1 MILSYPFLFLL
12 STLMCFTLLVA
23 GANYYLRTKQD
34 ALSRRLQELQEHS
47 MAGISNPVL
56 GGDIW
61 ETLLQ
66 STYGTIFGKGWF
78 RQKELELMRAGFR
91 GAGVVKTYGLLSL
104 AFTVVLLGAA
114 LVTLQGEDLSMR
126 LLGIAGAVLFGYLIP
141 EQVLVYMRNRHRLS
155 LMAALPDTTDM
166 LSIVLGAG
174 LSLDQAIA
182 RVGEEIR
189 FVYPELADELYWMTL
204 EVQAGQER
212 AVAFQH
218 MAQRTGLLDIRSLAS
233 MIVQAERF
241 GTGLSQALR
250 IYADSLRTKRRLEI
264 ETTINKAAVKMI
276 FPIVLFVLPALLV
289 VILAPGIISILRVL
303 QLLRWLWIG
312 PYHGHVCSLADP
324 GRAGSW

>member
-1 MILSYPFLFLL
+1 MSLSLPSLFFLSIL
-12 STLMCFTLLVA
+12 TCFTLLVA
-23 GANYYLRTKQD
+23 GLHYYLRTRQD
-34 ALSRRLQELQEHS
+34 ALSRRIQELQEHS
-47 MAGISNPVL
+47 MASGSLPLL
-56 GGDIW
+56 GGDFW
-61 ETLLQ
+61 DFLLR
-66 STYGTIFGKGWF
+66 STYGAIFGKGWF

-91 GAGVVKTYGLLSL
+91 GPKVVKVYGLLSL
-104 AFTVVLLGAA
+104 VFTLGLVVTAVA
-114 LVTLQGEDLSMR
+114 TLQDQDLSMR
-126 LLGIAGAVLFGYLIP
+126 LFGLAAALVLGYFIP
-141 EQVLVYMRNRHRLS
+141 EQILVSLRSRHRLS

-218 MAQRTGLLDIRSLAS
+218 MAQRTGLMDIRSLAS

-264 ETTINKAAVKMI
+264 EATINKGYNLHTAR
-276 FPIVLFVLPALLV
+276 PAS
-289 VILAPGIISILRVL
+289 AGT
-303 QLLRWLWIG
+303 IG
-312 PYHGHVCSLADP
+312 AG
-324 GRAGSW
+324 GRGREKRRS

>member
-1 MILSYPFLFLL
+1 MSLSFPSLFFLSIL
-12 STLMCFTLLVA
+12 TCFTLLVA
-23 GANYYLRTKQD
+23 GLHYYLRTRQD
-34 ALSRRLQELQEHS
+34 ALSRRIQELQEHS
-47 MAGISNPVL
+47 MASGSLPLL
-56 GGDIW
+56 GGDFW
-61 ETLLQ
+61 DFLLR
-66 STYGTIFGKGWF
+66 STYGAIFGKGWF

-91 GAGVVKTYGLLSL
+91 GPKVVKVYGLLSL
-104 AFTVVLLGAA
+104 VFTLGLVVTAVA
-114 LVTLQGEDLSMR
+114 TLQDQDLSMR
-126 LLGIAGAVLFGYLIP
+126 LFGLAAALVLGYFIP
-141 EQVLVYMRNRHRLS
+141 EQILVSLRNRHRLS

-218 MAQRTGLLDIRSLAS
+218 MAQRTGLMDIRSLAS

-264 ETTINKAAVKMI
+264 EATINKAAVKMV
-276 FPIVLFVLPALLV
+276 FPIVLFVLPALFV
-289 VILAPGIISILRVL
+289 VILAPGIISILRDLQVL
-303 QLLRWLWIG
+303 GQ
-312 PYHGHVCSLADP
+312 
-324 GRAGSW
+324 

>member
-1 MILSYPFLFLL
+1 MPAGFPAVFFF
-12 STLMCFTLLVA
+12 STLISVTLFVA
-23 GANYYLRTKQD
+23 AVNFYLRTRED
-34 ALSRRLQELQEHS
+34 ALSRRIQELQEQS
-47 MAGISNPVL
+47 MTGSSVLAL
-56 GGDIW
+56 GGDAW
-61 ETLLQ
+61 DVLLR
-66 STYGTIFGKGWF
+66 STYGALFGKGWF
-78 RQKELELMRAGFR
+78 RQKELELMRAGYR
-91 GAGVVKTYGLLSL
+91 GPRVVKVYGIASL
-104 AFTVVLLGAA
+104 AFILLIVITALITLQDQDLGTWLIGLAAA
-114 LVTLQGEDLSMR
+114 LV
-126 LLGIAGAVLFGYLIP
+126 LGYFIP

-189 FVYPELADELYWMTL
+189 FVYPELADEFYWMTL

-212 AVAFQH
+212 AIAFQH

-264 ETTINKAAVKMI
+264 ESAINKAAVKMV
-276 FPIVLFVLPALLV
+276 FPIVLFILPALFV
-289 VILAPGIISILRVL
+289 VILAPGILSILRDL
-303 QLLRWLWIG
+303 QLLR
-312 PYHGHVCSLADP
+312 
-324 GRAGSW
+324 

>member
-1 MILSYPFLFLL
+1 MSSSSQILFFL
-12 STLMCFTLLVA
+12 STLACFTLLAA
-23 GANYYLRTKQD
+23 GLNYYFRTRQD
-34 ALSRRLQELQEHS
+34 ALSNRIQELQEQS
-47 MAGISNPVL
+47 MSGVSGPLL
-56 GGDIW
+56 GGDFW
-61 ETLLQ
+61 DWLLRAI
-66 STYGTIFGKGWF
+66 YGSIFGKGWF

-91 GAGVVKTYGLLSL
+91 GPGVVKTYGMLSL
-104 AFTVVLLGAA
+104 SFTAAVFVAA
-114 LVTLQGEDLSMR
+114 LVLLQGEDLSMW
-126 LLGIAGAVLFGYLIP
+126 LLGLAAALVAGYFVP
-141 EQVLVYMRNRHRLS
+141 EQILVHLRNRHRLS

-189 FVYPELADELYWMTL
+189 FVYPELADEFYWMTL

-218 MAQRTGLLDIRSLAS
+218 MAQRTGLLDIRSLAG

-250 IYADSLRTKRRLEI
+250 IYADSVRMKRRLEI

-276 FPIVLFVLPALLV
+276 FPIVLFILPALFI
-289 VILAPGIISILRVL
+289 VILVPGILSTLRDL
-303 QLLRWLWIG
+303 QLLGQR
-312 PYHGHVCSLADP
+312 
-324 GRAGSW
+324 

>member
-1 MILSYPFLFLL
+1 MSLSFPSLFFLSIL
-12 STLMCFTLLVA
+12 TCFTLLVA
-23 GANYYLRTKQD
+23 GLHYYLRTRQD
-34 ALSRRLQELQEHS
+34 ALSRRIQELQEHS
-47 MAGISNPVL
+47 MASGSLPLL
-56 GGDIW
+56 GGDFW
-61 ETLLQ
+61 DFLLR
-66 STYGTIFGKGWF
+66 STYGAIFGKGWF

-91 GAGVVKTYGLLSL
+91 GPKVVKVYGLLSL
-104 AFTVVLLGAA
+104 GFTLGLVVTAVA
-114 LVTLQGEDLSMR
+114 TLQDQDLSMR
-126 LLGIAGAVLFGYLIP
+126 LFGLAAALVLGYFIP
-141 EQVLVYMRNRHRLS
+141 EQILVSLRNRHRLS

-218 MAQRTGLLDIRSLAS
+218 MAQRTGLMDIRSLAS

-264 ETTINKAAVKMI
+264 EATINKAAVKMV
-276 FPIVLFVLPALLV
+276 FPIVLFVLPALFV
-289 VILAPGIISILRVL
+289 VILAPGIISILRDLQVL
-303 QLLRWLWIG
+303 GQ
-312 PYHGHVCSLADP
+312 
-324 GRAGSW
+324 